1 MNITAFPSAFPNESS
16 LYHRKK
22 YAWYIVA
29 AGGCLLLATMTLFIY
44 LYFTNKKSRQRNMSI
59 DYRSR
64 PLPSLPSSELVRDVI
79 TQSTFDI
86 NADYLRPNSRGIE
99 NCPVRPKRDFPNYS
113 NRILEENMEE
123 RCTENAPQLPARD
136 FSLYLN
142 NVMKK
147 VDKESKL
154 QNLTSS
160 INING
165 NIQQLNIVHKSGIVN
180 IAGVNCGNRENNKQQ
195 ARSS

>member
-1 MNITAFPSAFPNESS
+1 MNITAIPAASTKLSNEAS

-44 LYFTNKKSRQRNMSI
+44 LYFTRKKSQQRNMSI
-59 DYRSR
+59 DYRTR
-64 PLPSLPSSELVRDVI
+64 PLPSLPSSELVREVI
-79 TQSTFDI
+79 THSTFDM

-99 NCPVRPKRDFPNYS
+99 NCPVRPKRDFHNYS

-123 RCTENAPQLPARD
+123 RC
-136 FSLYLN
+136 
-142 NVMKK
+142 
-147 VDKESKL
+147 
-154 QNLTSS
+154 LTSS

-180 IAGVNCGNRENNKQQ
+180 IAGVNCENRENNKQQ
-195 ARSS
+195 QAHSS